1 LLGSPEMFITGN
13 GSFANQLAWFA
24 PQAAAELD
32 RPWVL
37 TISIWWYRLLM
48 LLWALWLANA
58 LTRWLV
64 TGWRQFTTGGGW
76 RWWGRRSVAD

>member
-1 LLGSPEMFITGN
+1 
-13 GSFANQLAWFA
+13 
-24 PQAAAELD
+24 
-32 RPWVL
+32 
-37 TISIWWYRLLM
+37 
-48 LLWALWLANA
+48 LWLANA